1 MEFRGRPL
9 FGQKKG
15 CKVPR
20 NHFLPILLAGESK
33 KKRGGKRGRT
43 GGGGGI
49 DALSYGTVL
58 PHIELNLIVY
68 CISSTS
74 FF

>member
-1 MEFRGRPL
+1 MEFRCRPL
-9 FGQKKG
+9 LGQKKG

-20 NHFLPILLAGESK
+20 NHFLPILLAGESQK
-33 KKRGGKRGRT
+33 NLGENGAELE
-43 GGGGGI
+43 GGGI